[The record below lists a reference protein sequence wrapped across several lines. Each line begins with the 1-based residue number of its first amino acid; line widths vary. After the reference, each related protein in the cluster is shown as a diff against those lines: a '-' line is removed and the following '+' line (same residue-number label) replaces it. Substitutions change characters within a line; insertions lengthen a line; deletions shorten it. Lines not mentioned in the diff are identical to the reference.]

1 MRRAIS
7 FSFLS
12 GAFLAAAALH
22 VSAAPIG
29 RSSIGAADRSAVIPI
44 GDDGDYDRGDG
55 RRYRYGRRGVV
66 VDSPYAR
73 VDTGD
78 PVVVDAPFAHVHVGR
93 GRVRVLAPFVNLS
106 IPR

>member
-7 FSFLS
+7 FSLLS
-12 GAFLAAAALH
+12 GAFLAAGALH
-22 VSAAPIG
+22 VSASPISRAG
-29 RSSIGAADRSAVIPI
+29 IGAADRSAVIRI

-66 VDSPYAR
+66 VDGPYAR
-73 VDTGD
+73 VDAGD
-78 PVVVDAPFAHVHVGR
+78 PVIVDAPFAHVRVGR

>member
-29 RSSIGAADRSAVIPI
+29 RSGIAADRSAVIRT

-55 RRYRYGRRGVV
+55 RHYRYGRRGVV

-73 VDTGD
+73 VDAGD
-78 PVVVDAPFAHVHVGR
+78 PVVVDAPFARVRVGR